1 MITFALVGGRGGI
14 FIAAAAAFWLNIQP
28 TLAFC
33 IRNDTGGPIHVEAL
47 DGTAT
52 FAVEV
57 DNNKKSCCSPKD
69 ESCAI
74 GDADIKLSVGASKG
88 DATCEVMVDPKG
100 NINVTGD
107 HDALKCKANK
117 AGSTMDWASG

>member
-1 MITFALVGGRGGI
+1 MVTFARVGRHGGAV
-14 FIAAAAAFWLNIQP
+14 IAAAAALWLNVQP
-28 TLAFC
+28 AFAFC
-33 IRNDTGGPIHVEAL
+33 IRNDTGAPIRAEAL

-52 FAVEV
+52 FAAEI
-57 DNNKKSCCSPKD
+57 DNNKKTCCSPKD

-74 GDADIKLSVGASKG
+74 GDAAIKLLVSASEG
-88 DATCEVMVDPKG
+88 DATCEVTVDPKG

>member
-1 MITFALVGGRGGI
+1 MVTFAPFGKHGGTA
-14 FIAAAAAFWLNIQP
+14 FAAAAAFWLNVQP
-28 TLAFC
+28 AVAFC
-33 IRNDTGGPIHVEAL
+33 IRNDTGAPIRVEAL
-47 DGTAT
+47 DGTAA
-52 FAVEV
+52 FAAEV
-57 DNNKKSCCSPKD
+57 GNNKKSCCSPKD

-74 GDADIKLSVGASKG
+74 GDADIKLSVGTSKG
-88 DATCEVMVDPKG
+88 DATCEVTVNPKG

>member
-1 MITFALVGGRGGI
+1 MVTSTLLGRHSGAA
-14 FIAAAAAFWLNIQP
+14 IATAAAFWLNVQP
-28 TLAFC
+28 AAAFC
-33 IRNDTGGPIHVEAL
+33 IRNDTGAPIRVEAL
-47 DGTAT
+47 DGTAA

-57 DNNKKSCCSPKD
+57 GNNKKSCCSPKD

-74 GDADIKLSVGASKG
+74 GDADIKLSIGTSKG
-88 DATCEVMVDPKG
+88 DAACEVTVDPKG

-117 AGSTMDWASG
+117 PGSTMDWASG